1 MDKIFPKHKRNRKA
15 PEKVA
20 VSKQLR
26 RKCSEG
32 LHFLDIFGEK
42 INLTYKG
49 RGTFTTLPG
58 ALVSVLILITIL
70 AFTVYR
76 FYVMVNR
83 LYPTIIQ

>member
-1 MDKIFPKHKRNRKA
+1 MDTIFPKHKRNRKA
-15 PEKVA
+15 QEKIA
-20 VSKQLR
+20 VTKQMR

-32 LHFLDIFGEK
+32 LHSLDIFGEK

-58 ALVSVLILITIL
+58 ALGSLFIILTIL